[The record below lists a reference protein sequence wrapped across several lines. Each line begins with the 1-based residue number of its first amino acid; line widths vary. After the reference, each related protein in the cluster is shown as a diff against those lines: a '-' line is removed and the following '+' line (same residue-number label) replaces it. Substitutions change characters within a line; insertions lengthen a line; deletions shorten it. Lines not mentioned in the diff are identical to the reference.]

1 MNTDIVKDFLE
12 IHRQTSEQTNF
23 WAEEYRNSII
33 AHLETW
39 YKPKIVKYWQISDV
53 VINGDKFL
61 IKWSKRII
69 PG

>member
-12 IHRQTSEQTNF
+12 IHRQIPEQTNF
-23 WAEEYRNSII
+23 WTEEYRNSII
-33 AHLETW
+33 AHLETR
-39 YKPKIVKYWQISDV
+39 YKPEIIKQWQISDV

-69 PG
+69 SG